1 MRTGSWLV
9 ALLAVLHFV
18 VISTPCFALQPAAQ
32 PVAPAQVQPVPYN
45 TGQPVQYGAQPTPAP
60 PQIYTTPPP
69 GTAGTPDTVV
79 LKNGGMIRGTLV
91 EVLPNDHATV
101 QLPSGQSAIIQW
113 AEIHHIER
121 GGAPTAAPSVPPQGG
136 LVPLPATTAP
146 VTGPTVLVHI
156 ETQRRVT
163 LDRRNPGDDQPWVT
177 ACESP
182 CDVQLPLNNDYRIV
196 GEGIW
201 ASGEFEL
208 DGNPGQRVVIKVNP
222 ATRFARTAGIVT
234 AGIGL
239 TAAIVG
245 IYVVAVSATA
255 NCVNTANVTTG
266 CETSGGGTTVGWVI
280 VAAGLVTAA
289 VGGVLILMNLRTGQ
303 SQDLQSPAARAA
315 GLWRGD
321 LAKATTTEEGADAF
335 KRVPTFRATSAT
347 DRAMP
352 IPTSIP
358 LLSGSF

>member
-1 MRTGSWLV
+1 
-9 ALLAVLHFV
+9 
-18 VISTPCFALQPAAQ
+18 
-32 PVAPAQVQPVPYN
+32 
-45 TGQPVQYGAQPTPAP
+45 
-60 PQIYTTPPP
+60 
-69 GTAGTPDTVV
+69 
-79 LKNGGMIRGTLV
+79 
-91 EVLPNDHATV
+91 V

-113 AEIHHIER
+113 SEIHHIER
-121 GGAPTAAPSVPPQGG
+121 GSAPTPAPAPQSN
-136 LVPLPATTAP
+136 LPVPLPNATAP
-146 VTGPTVLVHI
+146 ISGPTVLVHI

-201 ASGEFEL
+201 ASSEFEL
-208 DGNPGQRVVIKVNP
+208 EGNPGQRVVVKVNP
-222 ATRFARTAGIVT
+222 ATRFARTAGIVV
-234 AGIGL
+234 AGVGL

-245 IYVVAVSATA
+245 LYVVAVSATT
-255 NCVNTANVTTG
+255 NCFNTVSTNG
-266 CETSGGGTTVGWVI
+266 CDSSGGGTTVGWVI

-303 SQDLQSPAARAA
+303 SQEIQSRAA
-315 GLWRGD
+315 SLWRGD
-321 LAKATTTEEGADAF
+321 VARATTNETNDAY
-335 KRVPTFRATSAT
+335 KRLPMFREPTTT

-352 IPTSIP
+352 RATSIP